1 MYQDLGGPRRQVSVV
16 PGDDR
21 AGSRIDP
28 EAAGCPAQDEAV
40 VVPSGVAVVPVDR
53 VSEGSPAAE
62 AQADLRAVVVD
73 PALNVP

>member
-1 MYQDLGGPRRQVSVV
+1 M
-16 PGDDR
+16 
-21 AGSRIDP
+21 
-28 EAAGCPAQDEAV
+28 PAQDEAV

-73 PALNVP
+73 PALNWP